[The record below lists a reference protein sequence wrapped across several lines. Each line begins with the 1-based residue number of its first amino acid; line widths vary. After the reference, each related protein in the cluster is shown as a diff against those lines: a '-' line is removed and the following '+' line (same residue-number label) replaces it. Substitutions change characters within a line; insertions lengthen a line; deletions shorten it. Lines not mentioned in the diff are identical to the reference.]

1 MYVRKVQTYFG
12 RKRSYFFTPTNIK
25 ECQYS
30 WVLGN
35 FFWMK
40 KTCLVV
46 ILALIGRCTL
56 AIREVDEIAQA
67 KAAKGDLTG
76 EIVTF
81 VFGLREGFVI

>member
-1 MYVRKVQTYFG
+1 
-12 RKRSYFFTPTNIK
+12 
-25 ECQYS
+25 
-30 WVLGN
+30 
-35 FFWMK
+35 MK
-40 KTCLVV
+40 KSCLVV

-81 VFGLREGFVI
+81 VFGPAGRVCNLNDNR

>member
-1 MYVRKVQTYFG
+1 
-12 RKRSYFFTPTNIK
+12 
-25 ECQYS
+25 
-30 WVLGN
+30 
-35 FFWMK
+35 MK